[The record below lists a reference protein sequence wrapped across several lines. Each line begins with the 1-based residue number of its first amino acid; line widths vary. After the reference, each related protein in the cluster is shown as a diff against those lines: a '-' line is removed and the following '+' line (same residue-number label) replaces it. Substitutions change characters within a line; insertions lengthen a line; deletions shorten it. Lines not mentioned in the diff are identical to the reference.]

1 MSRPIT
7 KEDVIQNK
15 KKAIRS
21 MNNILEAL
29 INDSSNK
36 HLKKADLISYWLQ
49 SYAEFIR
56 FEEKFNPSKLLA
68 YTRGDIIRVNFG
80 FRVGAELGGLH
91 YAVVLDKKKSS

>member
-56 FEEKFNPSKLLA
+56 FEEKFNPSKLLS
-68 YTRGDIIRVNFG
+68 YTRGDIIQSICYFCRLLRLWYFCKNLI
-80 FRVGAELGGLH
+80 E
-91 YAVVLDKKKSS
+91 